1 MLTLVVVLVV
11 VAIIAAIV
19 LAFGGFGPRVVRRTR
34 VVDPPVSRPVRRR
47 TVVEEES
54 VDPL

>member
-11 VAIIAAIV
+11 VAVIAAIV

-34 VVDPPVSRPVRRR
+34 VIDPPVSRPVRRR